1 MADALIYRILHR
13 NQQGLDIQI
22 LIHDMD
28 YEEGAIARYVD
39 LVGYASVLEVE
50 TFNTTENEFAPIIG
64 TKAVI
69 KFRSTNAVNFAT
81 FASGEDKR
89 FFVRASYSS
98 NTKFIF
104 TGFLVMDDNQR
115 PYLPPGQPC
124 ILSATDNLGNLS
136 DIPLADFNNAVP
148 DFSSKQ
154 KLITIICWCLHKT
167 GMHTNFDWVYV
178 ACNLFEDNHADR
190 TAAATNCP
198 LNQTYVHVI
207 DYLKTVN
214 EFDNCHTI
222 LEGILFSLQARLVQY
237 DNSWWIFR
245 QDEYRNSAFDY
256 TKYTTGGVASTGTI
270 GGTFD
275 KAFDSATG
283 VDLVHA
289 STLERIKRPAKHATI
304 NMPYEFPDEIL
315 RNSSFLRGTFS
326 FENVTPPTYNAY
338 LPESWTYEKNVP
350 PVGHTNL
357 YYIKVETDSGYEI
370 ARYMH
375 LDQTDSTGFYML
387 RNTVKIPVCEGD
399 KFKFRIDFRYSTD
412 LGGGSGHVT
421 LSQVWFRLFGDD
433 TTFWNLR
440 AHDGFNMTDPEP
452 LWRQSDVNWSTNTSF
467 MAFEGESEEHDFT
480 EWIGIEIE
488 STPIPVTGELEIIL
502 INNQTPNSQAKDF
515 SNLDF
520 EYVPKVDGTYKL
532 LDGERYKMYQDG
544 EYSKK
549 FDEDFYLFDPP
560 CKSFRHGMMYLN
572 ATYFATT
579 NWMDKAMET
588 YSPADIP
595 ASMTTGERFLRWQ
608 LFSIWN
614 QIRPIGTKGM
624 GRRVFQF
631 SLHGYDTASGSHAG
645 IIHKYSLQN
654 SITPHSE
661 QSYII
666 ISMRQDWHTCQWTCT
681 AVEIL
686 NSADRR
692 SEGTFEFKF
701 IE

>member
-13 NQQGLDIQI
+13 NTQLDNIQI

-28 YEEGAIARYVD
+28 YEEGADLRYID

-50 TFNTTENEFAPIIG
+50 TYNTSENEFAPIIG
-64 TKAVI
+64 TRALI

-81 FASGEDKR
+81 FATGEDKR
-89 FFVRASYSS
+89 FFVRASYAS

-124 ILSATDNLGNLS
+124 VLSATDNLGNLQ
-136 DIPLADFNNAVP
+136 DIALADFENLVP

-154 KLITIICWCLHKT
+154 KLITLICWCLHKT

-190 TAAATNCP
+190 TAAAENCP

-214 EFDNCHTI
+214 EFDNCHTV
-222 LEGILFSLQARLVQY
+222 LEQILFSLQARLVQY

-245 QDEYRNSAFDY
+245 QDEYRNSSFDY

-270 GGTFD
+270 AATFD
-275 KAFDSATG
+275 KAFDSVTG
-283 VDLVHA
+283 IDLVHA
-289 STLERIKRPAKHATI
+289 ATLERIKRPGKSATI
-304 NMPYEFPDEIL
+304 NMPYEFPEEIL
-315 RNSSFLRGTFS
+315 RNHAFLRGT
-326 FENVTPPTYNAY
+326 VVDPGPLLLTY
-338 LPESWTYEKNVP
+338 LPESWVYEKNAP
-350 PVGHTNL
+350 PVAHTEE
-357 YYIKVETDSGYEI
+357 YYIRVNESASGYE
-370 ARYMH
+370 
-375 LDQTDSTGFYML
+375 TDRFMWLVNTSTAANFYL
-387 RNTVKIPVCEGD
+387 RNAVKIPICIND
-399 KFKFRIDFRYSTD
+399 KFSISTDFKYSTD
-412 LGGGSGHVT
+412 LGGGSGSAT
-421 LSQVWFRLFGDD
+421 LHQIQVRLYADDATFYTLHYEPGTGDEGPRWVVSNSDFTTGSTYISWTGMSED
-433 TTFWNLR
+433 T
-440 AHDGFNMTDPEP
+440 
-452 LWRQSDVNWSTNTSF
+452 
-467 MAFEGESEEHDFT
+467 DFT
-480 EWIGIEIE
+480 EWQSVFLDLSPPAIK
-488 STPIPVTGELEIIL
+488 TGQLEIL
-502 INNQTPNSQAKDF
+502 LMNDFNSDDQQKMF
-515 SNLDF
+515 SNLEFD
-520 EYVPKVDGTYKL
+520 YIPMVDGTYKL
-532 LDGERYKMYQDG
+532 LDGERFKMYQAG

-549 FDEDFYLFDPP
+549 FDEPFSLFDAP
-560 CKSFRHGMMYLN
+560 CKSFKHGMMYLD
-572 ATYFATT
+572 TGVYYSTT

-595 ASMTTGERFLRWQ
+595 ASMTSGNKFLRWQ
-608 LFSIWN
+608 LFSVWN
-614 QIRPIGTKGM
+614 QIRL

-631 SLHGYDTASGSHAG
+631 SLHGYDIASGSHAG

-654 SITPHSE
+654 SIAPNSQ
-661 QSYII
+661 QSFVI
-666 ISMRQDWHTCQWTCT
+666 ISMRQDWHTCQWSCT

-686 NSADRR
+686 NSEDRR